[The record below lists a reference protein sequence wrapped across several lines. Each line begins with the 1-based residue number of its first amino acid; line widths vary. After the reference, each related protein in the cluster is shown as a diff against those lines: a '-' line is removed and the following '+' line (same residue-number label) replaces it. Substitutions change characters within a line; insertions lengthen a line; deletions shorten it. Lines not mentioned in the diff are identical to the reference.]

1 MKKDKEII
9 KEFILKNIWDKK
21 TKVFLFWSRALWNS
35 RKNSD
40 YDIGILW
47 EKKIGFQKL
56 LRLKRKLKELPYLID
71 LVDFQDVDEEFKN
84 IALQKIEPWN

>member
-21 TKVFLFWSRALWNS
+21 TKIFLFWSRVSWNN

-47 EKKIGFQKL
+47 EEKIGFQRL

-71 LVDFQDVDEEFKN
+71 LVDFQDVDEEFKT
-84 IALQKIEPWN
+84 IALQNIEPWN